1 MAMASTK
8 GPATAVSLFDAG
20 GRLRFR
26 DAQDDRYCYVRTKV
40 NDKKT
45 TTRKSDVVDIQVSGH
60 VAILVVSSLHVWEGD
75 QLKPM
80 TAEVLQTIRDQ
91 SALLFRCL
99 YNISGEKKALD
110 LATHF
115 FFE

>member
-1 MAMASTK
+1 MGVWVPPSRD
-8 GPATAVSLFDAG
+8 GYG
-20 GRLRFR
+20 GTLRFR

-40 NDKKT
+40 
-45 TTRKSDVVDIQVSGH
+45 SGH
-60 VAILVVSSLHVWEGD
+60 VAILV
-75 QLKPM
+75 
-80 TAEVLQTIRDQ
+80 TIRDQ

-99 YNISGEKKALD
+99 YISGEKKALD

>member
-1 MAMASTK
+1 MS
-8 GPATAVSLFDAG
+8 PSLWFPG
-20 GRLRFR
+20 
-26 DAQDDRYCYVRTKV
+26 
-40 NDKKT
+40 
-45 TTRKSDVVDIQVSGH
+45 
-60 VAILVVSSLHVWEGD
+60 LHVWEGD

-99 YNISGEKKALD
+99 YISGEKKALD